1 MSQTDGSTVS
11 ARALTI
17 ISCVAFIPIGI
28 ATVLLGP
35 MLPSLSARWSLN
47 YSQAGALFTAQ
58 YIASTCA
65 VALSGA
71 IVSWKGFQFAIKC
84 GLVLIAVG
92 LALLL
97 TGPRMLGIACIAVYG
112 TGLGIAVPAANL
124 LVAEVNVDHRS
135 AALNWLNF
143 SWSAGAVSCPF
154 LVAAAVR
161 AQAIP
166 FFLRSSAVL
175 SIVVAIGMTFMST
188 HSRNAAFT
196 SGKKWIDLPSMRS
209 KLSALFGLAMLFFLY
224 VGTEN
229 AFGGWAASYAKTLN
243 ALTPAEALITPSF
256 FYAALMIGRLV
267 APFLLKSLDE
277 VRLVRGGLLLA
288 CLGVA
293 GMLASHSTGTVLI
306 SASVAGL
313 GLSSVYP
320 ITIAL
325 LSREF
330 GSASS
335 GLGSVMFVLS
345 NIGGGLLPWMVG
357 VWSNRSGSLKTGLLL
372 PLFGCAL
379 MLGFYFQNWVS
390 KKREQTAVTSPS
402 SVE

>member
-1 MSQTDGSTVS
+1 MSQTDGSTAS
-11 ARALTI
+11 PRSLTI
-17 ISCVAFIPIGI
+17 TACIAFVPIGI

-65 VALSGA
+65 VALSGV
-71 IVSWKGFQFAIKC
+71 IVSWRGFQFAIKC
-84 GLVLIAVG
+84 GLILIAAG

-97 TGPRMLGIACIAVYG
+97 TGPRAFGIACIALYG
-112 TGLGIAVPAANL
+112 TGLGISVPAANL
-124 LVAEVNVDHRS
+124 LVAEVNTEHRS

-154 LVAAAVR
+154 LIAAAVR

-166 FFLRSSAVL
+166 FFLRCVAVL
-175 SIVVAIGMTFMST
+175 SVVIVVGMTFMST
-188 HSRNAAFT
+188 YSRSAALT
-196 SGKKWIDLPSMRS
+196 TGQRWIDLPRVRA
-209 KLSALFGLAMLFFLY
+209 KLSALIGLAMLFFLY

-229 AFGGWAASYAKTLN
+229 AFGGWIASYAKTLN
-243 ALTPAEALITPSF
+243 GLTTGVALIAPSF
-256 FYAALMIGRLV
+256 FYAALMIGRLL
-267 APFLLKSLDE
+267 APFLLKTFSE
-277 VRLVRGGLLLA
+277 VTLVRGGLLLA
-288 CLGVA
+288 CVGVA
-293 GMLASHSTGTVLI
+293 GLLTSNGTGTVLG
-306 SASVAGL
+306 SACAAGL

-320 ITIAL
+320 ITIAF

-330 GSASS
+330 GSASP

-372 PLFGCAL
+372 PLFGCVV
-379 MLGFYFQNWVS
+379 MLGFYFQTWVT
-390 KKREQTAVTSPS
+390 KKREQHAMTSAS
-402 SVE
+402 TG

>member
-1 MSQTDGSTVS
+1 M
-11 ARALTI
+11 
-17 ISCVAFIPIGI
+17 
-28 ATVLLGP
+28 
-35 MLPSLSARWSLN
+35 
-47 YSQAGALFTAQ
+47 
-58 YIASTCA
+58 
-65 VALSGA
+65 
-71 IVSWKGFQFAIKC
+71 SWKGFQFAIKC